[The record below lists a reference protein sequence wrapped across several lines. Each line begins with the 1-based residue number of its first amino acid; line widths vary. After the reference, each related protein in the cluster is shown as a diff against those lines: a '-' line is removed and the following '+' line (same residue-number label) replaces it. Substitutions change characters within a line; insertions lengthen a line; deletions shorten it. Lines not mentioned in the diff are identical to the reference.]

1 VQRPGGSKLA
11 GSGALGSIAKH
22 RRSRHA
28 WRRLFEQLQPF
39 PSHAVFVNHEPGG
52 VAARPRQ
59 TFDEAGGDGIGDDR
73 KYDRHR
79 ARRLQQR
86 SHGRG
91 AMRQDDVRR
100 HRGQFCRVFAN
111 DVGIASAPAIIDP
124 QVAADDPSQL
134 PQLLQERPDAELCF
148 RVVRG
153 EGQEHAD
160 APHALG
166 LLRPRRERPRHRRA
180 AERR

>member
-1 VQRPGGSKLA
+1 MRPPFEARAKAATARSTSPASRMPTGLTSILSDGATAWIGSKLA

-59 TFDEAGGDGIGDDR
+59 TFDEASTDRIGEDR

-79 ARRLQQR
+79 ARRLQQ
-86 SHGRG
+86 
-91 AMRQDDVRR
+91 
-100 HRGQFCRVFAN
+100 
-111 DVGIASAPAIIDP
+111 
-124 QVAADDPSQL
+124 
-134 PQLLQERPDAELCF
+134 
-148 RVVRG
+148 
-153 EGQEHAD
+153 
-160 APHALG
+160 
-166 LLRPRRERPRHRRA
+166 
-180 AERR
+180 